1 MTSIILHN
9 LLSFIFIISIIVFI
23 HEFGHYYIA
32 RICGVKI
39 EQFSIGFG
47 REIFG
52 FNDKNQTRWKFCL
65 IPFGGYVK
73 MFGDKNPAS
82 MPDGKVKKFTK
93 KEKEVSF
100 YYQNIY
106 KRILIV
112 LSGPIANFILAIM
125 LFAVIFKINGIQTT
139 LPIISKIS
147 PNSPAYEAGLL
158 PNDRILQIN
167 NKKINDFSQIKQFVA
182 LNGHNKLN
190 FTIKRQDKIIEIIIE
205 PKIRQQKNVFE
216 NNVESYFIGIESDKI
231 TKQELGILLSLQNSV
246 IKTYEL
252 SGNILTALSH
262 LVTGEKSVKDLGG
275 PIKIA
280 KYSGKSIDMGWV
292 VTLYFIAIISINLG
306 VINLLPIPTLDGGH
320 LFFYLIELIRGKALP
335 EKIQEYSFRVGISFV
350 IGLML
355 FTIFN
360 DIIQSIN

>member
-1 MTSIILHN
+1 MISIILYN

-52 FNDKNQTRWKFCL
+52 FNDKNNMRWKFCL

-82 MPDGKVKKFTK
+82 MPNSEIKKFTK

-106 KRILIV
+106 KRISIV
-112 LSGPIANFILAIM
+112 LAGPIANFILAIT
-125 LFAVIFKINGIQTT
+125 LFTIIFKINGIHTT
-139 LPIISKIS
+139 LPIISKIL

-158 PNDRILQIN
+158 PNDKILQIN
-167 NKKINDFSQIKQFVA
+167 NKKINNFSQIKQFVA
-182 LNGHNKLN
+182 LNGHNELN
-190 FTIKRQDKIIEIIIE
+190 FTIKRQDKIIEITIK
-205 PKIRQQKNVFE
+205 PKIRKQKDVFK
-216 NNVESYFIGIESDKI
+216 NNVKSYFIGIESDKI
-231 TKQELGILLSLQNSV
+231 MKQELGILLSMQNSI

-262 LVTGEKSVKDLGG
+262 LVTGEKSIKDLGG

-280 KYSGKSIDMGWV
+280 KYSGKSINMGWV
-292 VTLYFIAIISINLG
+292 MTLYFIAIISINLG

-320 LFFYLIELIRGKALP
+320 LFFYFIELIRGKALP
-335 EKIQEYSFRVGISFV
+335 EKIQEYSFKVGISFV
-350 IGLML
+350 MSLML